1 LESALNPLIKQIGR
15 FLELIYLEGKVNKT
29 IVEVELEQEE
39 NKAIDVFDDDEF
51 KEFTVGYDQDYYQDL
66 IKSFESKIYK
76 QYLKKP
82 QAEFKAFLKSIQ
94 NLMFQH
100 IPAKDK

>member
-1 LESALNPLIKQIGR
+1 M
-15 FLELIYLEGKVNKT
+15 
-29 IVEVELEQEE
+29 
-39 NKAIDVFDDDEF
+39 
-51 KEFTVGYDQDYYQDL
+51 EFTAGLHKDYYEDL
-66 IKSFESKIYK
+66 VNSFESKIYK

-94 NLMFQH
+94 NLSIQH